1 MELHADSTNARCAVR
16 TFREGV
22 LSRVGH
28 DLVLDVTRFEA
39 EVQGEAVRARFDAA
53 SLRVRCAVRDGRE
66 DPGVLSERDRA
77 QIEETA
83 RTDVLDAA
91 AHPWIT
97 FRATLPAGYDGRAP
111 LAGELTLHGVTHPL
125 TVDVAPEGDG
135 LRARATVRQ
144 KDFGMKPYAALMGA
158 LRVRAEVE
166 VEVTLPWSP
175 R

>member
-1 MELHADSTNARCAVR
+1 MDLHADQSDARCVVR
-16 TFREGV
+16 TFREGM

-28 DLVLDVTRFEA
+28 DLVLEVTRFEA
-39 EVQGEAVRARFDAA
+39 RVSGGEVSARFDAA
-53 SLRVRCAVRDGRE
+53 SLRVRSAVHGGHE
-66 DPGVLSERDRA
+66 DPGALSDRDRA

-91 AHPWIT
+91 AHPWVT
-97 FRATLPAGYDGRAP
+97 FHARLPEGYTGRSK
-111 LAGELTLHGVTHPL
+111 LRGELTLNGVTRPL
-125 TVDVAPEGDG
+125 EVEVSPHADG
-135 LRARATVRQ
+135 VRVFATVQQ

-166 VEVTLPWSP
+166 VEVTLPWAP